1 MTPIGVETLPVGTSI
16 PVGLTLGEFN
26 FPPGAASLARV
37 RVENA
42 NVRYW
47 EDGTLPT
54 STSGNLL
61 YPGDE
66 LDVYGGVL
74 ITAIHFIAL
83 DTPATL
89 QVTYWR

>member
-1 MTPIGVETLPVGTSI
+1 MTPIGVETLPVGTAI
-16 PVGLTLGEFN
+16 PVGLTLGEYSFA
-26 FPPGAASLARV
+26 PGAASLARI
-37 RVENA
+37 RVEGA

-47 EDGTLPT
+47 EDGTPPT

-66 LDVYGGVL
+66 LDIHGGVA
-74 ITAIHFIAL
+74 ITTIRFIAL
-83 DTPATL
+83 GAVAAL